1 MMIQGVRADTGGRE
15 GKWVGLIIVFILSFA
30 TVAIPFHQAE
40 SHVKAVLD
48 HQILVT
54 DVEQENLAMLSE
66 LRLAHEEIRDLRM
79 DLDGEWPSVVSLKD
93 EWVAPFVEDQSW
105 KRKGSHNW
113 LLDERGYYFSTPSE
127 YATPSEQATS
137 SEDTV
142 PSEYATPSEQATSSE
157 DTVPSEYAAS
167 SDHGFADSFILNANS
182 VSPEIWIFFGGV
194 AKQPATF
201 DQHTLESSGW
211 KMVVN
216 ESEVE
221 QYHASSH

>member
-40 SHVKAVLD
+40 SHIKAVLD

-79 DLDGEWPSVVSLKD
+79 DSDGEWPSVASLKD

-105 KRKGSHNW
+105 KRKGSHTW

-127 YATPSEQATS
+127 DTAPSEQATPT
-137 SEDTV
+137 E
-142 PSEYATPSEQATSSE
+142 
-157 DTVPSEYAAS
+157 
-167 SDHGFADSFILNANS
+167 HGFADSFILNANS

-194 AKQPATF
+194 ASQPTNF
-201 DQHTLESSGW
+201 DENTLESAGW

-216 ESEVE
+216 ESGVE
-221 QYHASSH
+221 QHDASSH

>member
-1 MMIQGVRADTGGRE
+1 MMIQSVRADTGGRE
-15 GKWVGLIIVFILSFA
+15 GKWVGLIIVFILCFA

-40 SHVKAVLD
+40 SHVKAVLG

-79 DLDGEWPSVVSLKD
+79 DSDGEWPSVASLKD

-105 KRKGSHNW
+105 KRKGSHAW
-113 LLDERGYYFSTPSE
+113 VLDERGYYFSTPSE
-127 YATPSEQATS
+127 YSTPSEQATP
-137 SEDTV
+137 T
-142 PSEYATPSEQATSSE
+142 
-157 DTVPSEYAAS
+157 
-167 SDHGFADSFILNANS
+167 DHGSADSFILNANS
-182 VSPEIWIFFGGV
+182 VSPEIWIFLGGV

-201 DQHTLESSGW
+201 DQHTLESTGW

-216 ESEVE
+216 ESEIE
-221 QYHASSH
+221 QHHESDAH

>member
-1 MMIQGVRADTGGRE
+1 MVIQGVRADTGGRE
-15 GKWVGLIIVFILSFA
+15 GKWVGLIIVFILCFA

-40 SHVKAVLD
+40 LHIEAVLD

-79 DLDGEWPSVVSLKD
+79 DSDGEWPSVVSLKD

-105 KRKGSHNW
+105 KRKGSHTW

-127 YATPSEQATS
+127 YATS
-137 SEDTV
+137 SEDTAQ
-142 PSEYATPSEQATSSE
+142 SE
-157 DTVPSEYAAS
+157 
-167 SDHGFADSFILNANS
+167 HGFADSFILNANS

-194 AKQPATF
+194 ASQPTNF
-201 DQHTLESSGW
+201 DENTLESAGW

-221 QYHASSH
+221 QHHASSH

>member
-1 MMIQGVRADTGGRE
+1 MIQGVRADTGGRE

-79 DLDGEWPSVVSLKD
+79 DSDGEWPSVVLLKD

-105 KRKGSHNW
+105 KRKGSHTW
-113 LLDERGYYFSTPSE
+113 LLDNRGYYFSTPSE
-127 YATPSEQATS
+127 HATS
-137 SEDTV
+137 SE
-142 PSEYATPSEQATSSE
+142 
-157 DTVPSEYAAS
+157 YAAQS
-167 SDHGFADSFILNANS
+167 EHGFADSFILNANS
-182 VSPEIWIFFGGV
+182 VSPEIWIYFGEV
-194 AKQPATF
+194 AEQPGTF
-201 DQHTLESSGW
+201 DQHTLESAGW

-221 QYHASSH
+221 QHDASSH

>member
-79 DLDGEWPSVVSLKD
+79 DSDGEWPSVMSLKD

-105 KRKGSHNW
+105 KRKGSHTW
-113 LLDERGYYFSTPSE
+113 LLDKRGYYFSTPSE
-127 YATPSEQATS
+127 YATPSEHS
-137 SEDTV
+137 
-142 PSEYATPSEQATSSE
+142 TPT
-157 DTVPSEYAAS
+157 Y
-167 SDHGFADSFILNANS
+167 HGSADSFILNANS
-182 VSPEIWIFFGGV
+182 VSPEVWIFFGGV
-194 AKQPATF
+194 ATQPASF
-201 DQHTLESSGW
+201 DQHTLESTGW

-216 ESEVE
+216 ESEIE
-221 QYHASSH
+221 QHHENDDH

>member
-1 MMIQGVRADTGGRE
+1 MMIQSVRADTGGRE
-15 GKWVGLIIVFILSFA
+15 GKWVGLIIVFILCFA

-79 DLDGEWPSVVSLKD
+79 DSDGEWPSVASLKD

-105 KRKGSHNW
+105 KRKGSHAW
-113 LLDERGYYFSTPSE
+113 VLDERGYYFSTPSE
-127 YATPSEQATS
+127 YSTPSEQATQP
-137 SEDTV
+137 E
-142 PSEYATPSEQATSSE
+142 
-157 DTVPSEYAAS
+157 
-167 SDHGFADSFILNANS
+167 HGSADSFILNANS
-182 VSPEIWIFFGGV
+182 VSPEIWIFLGGV
-194 AKQPATF
+194 AKQPTTF
-201 DQHTLESSGW
+201 DQHTLESTGW

-216 ESEVE
+216 ESEIE
-221 QYHASSH
+221 QHHESDAH

>member
-79 DLDGEWPSVVSLKD
+79 DSDGEWPSVVSLKD

-105 KRKGSHNW
+105 KRKGSHTW
-113 LLDERGYYFSTPSE
+113 LLDEHGYYFS
-127 YATPSEQATS
+127 TPSEQATS
-137 SEDTV
+137 SE
-142 PSEYATPSEQATSSE
+142 
-157 DTVPSEYAAS
+157 YAAQS
-167 SDHGFADSFILNANS
+167 EHGFADSFILNANS

-194 AKQPATF
+194 ASQPTNF
-201 DQHTLESSGW
+201 DENTLESADW

-221 QYHASSH
+221 QHDASSH

>member
-1 MMIQGVRADTGGRE
+1 MIQGVRADTGGRE
-15 GKWVGLIIVFILSFA
+15 GKWVGLVIVFILSFA

-79 DLDGEWPSVVSLKD
+79 DSDGEWPSVSSLKD

-105 KRKGSHNW
+105 KRKGSHTW

-127 YATPSEQATS
+127 H
-137 SEDTV
+137 
-142 PSEYATPSEQATSSE
+142 
-157 DTVPSEYAAS
+157 AAQ

-194 AKQPATF
+194 ASQPTNF
-201 DQHTLESSGW
+201 DENTLESSGW
-211 KMVVN
+211 KMGVN

-221 QYHASSH
+221 QHDASSH

>member
-1 MMIQGVRADTGGRE
+1 MMIQSVRADTGGRE
-15 GKWVGLIIVFILSFA
+15 GKWVGLIIVFILCFA
-30 TVAIPFHQAE
+30 AVAIPFHQAE

-79 DLDGEWPSVVSLKD
+79 DSDGEWPSVASLKD

-105 KRKGSHNW
+105 KRKGSHAW

-127 YATPSEQATS
+127 YSTPSEQATH
-137 SEDTV
+137 
-142 PSEYATPSEQATSSE
+142 P
-157 DTVPSEYAAS
+157 
-167 SDHGFADSFILNANS
+167 DHGSADSFILNANS
-182 VSPEIWIFFGGV
+182 VSPEIWIFLGGV

-201 DQHTLESSGW
+201 DQHSLESTGW

-216 ESEVE
+216 ESEIE
-221 QYHASSH
+221 QHHESDAH

>member
-15 GKWVGLIIVFILSFA
+15 GKWVGLIILFILSFS

-79 DLDGEWPSVVSLKD
+79 DSDGEWPSVASLKD

-105 KRKGSHNW
+105 KRKGSHAW
-113 LLDERGYYFSTPSE
+113 VLDERGYYFSS
-127 YATPSEQATS
+127 PSEQATPTDRGS
-137 SEDTV
+137 
-142 PSEYATPSEQATSSE
+142 
-157 DTVPSEYAAS
+157 
-167 SDHGFADSFILNANS
+167 ADSFILNANS
-182 VSPEIWIFFGGV
+182 VSPEIWIFLGGV

-201 DQHTLESSGW
+201 DQHTLESTGW

-216 ESEVE
+216 ESEIE
-221 QYHASSH
+221 QHHESDAHK

>member
-40 SHVKAVLD
+40 SHVKAVLS

-79 DLDGEWPSVVSLKD
+79 DSDGEWPSVVSLKD

-105 KRKGSHNW
+105 KRKGSHTW
-113 LLDERGYYFSTPSE
+113 LLDKRGYYFSTPSE
-127 YATPSEQATS
+127 HATS
-137 SEDTV
+137 SE
-142 PSEYATPSEQATSSE
+142 
-157 DTVPSEYAAS
+157 YAAQS
-167 SDHGFADSFILNANS
+167 EHGFADSFILNANS
-182 VSPEIWIFFGGV
+182 VSPEIWIYFGGV
-194 AKQPATF
+194 AELPGTF
-201 DQHTLESSGW
+201 DQHTLESAGW

-221 QYHASSH
+221 QHDASSH

>member
-40 SHVKAVLD
+40 SHIEAVLD

-66 LRLAHEEIRDLRM
+66 LRLAHEEIRDLRT
-79 DLDGEWPSVVSLKD
+79 DSDGEWPSVASLKD

-105 KRKGSHNW
+105 KRKGSHTW

-127 YATPSEQATS
+127 YATPSEQATPT
-137 SEDTV
+137 E
-142 PSEYATPSEQATSSE
+142 
-157 DTVPSEYAAS
+157 
-167 SDHGFADSFILNANS
+167 HGFADSFILNANS

-194 AKQPATF
+194 ASQPTNF
-201 DQHTLESSGW
+201 DENTLESAGW

-216 ESEVE
+216 ESEIE
-221 QYHASSH
+221 QHHEIDAH

>member
-15 GKWVGLIIVFILSFA
+15 GKWVGLIIVFILCFA

-48 HQILVT
+48 HQVLVT

-66 LRLAHEEIRDLRM
+66 MRLAHEEIRDLRM
-79 DLDGEWPSVVSLKD
+79 DSDGEWPSVMSLKD

-105 KRKGSHNW
+105 KRKGSHAW

-127 YATPSEQATS
+127 HATPT
-137 SEDTV
+137 
-142 PSEYATPSEQATSSE
+142 
-157 DTVPSEYAAS
+157 
-167 SDHGFADSFILNANS
+167 DHGFADSFILNANS
-182 VSPEIWIFFGGV
+182 VSPEIWIFFGGI
-194 AKQPATF
+194 AKQPSAF
-201 DQHTLESSGW
+201 DEHTLESEGW

-221 QYHASSH
+221 QHHASDAH

>member
-30 TVAIPFHQAE
+30 MVAIPFHQAE
-40 SHVKAVLD
+40 SHIEAVLD

-79 DLDGEWPSVVSLKD
+79 DSDGEWPSVASLKD

-105 KRKGSHNW
+105 KRKGSHTW

-127 YATPSEQATS
+127 QATS
-137 SEDTV
+137 T
-142 PSEYATPSEQATSSE
+142 EYVAQ
-157 DTVPSEYAAS
+157 

-194 AKQPATF
+194 ASQPTNF
-201 DQHTLESSGW
+201 DENTLESAGW

-216 ESEVE
+216 ESEVDL
-221 QYHASSH
+221 HDASSH

>member
-1 MMIQGVRADTGGRE
+1 MIQGVRADTGGRE

-40 SHVKAVLD
+40 SHIKTVLD

-79 DLDGEWPSVVSLKD
+79 DSDGEWPSVTSLKD

-105 KRKGSHNW
+105 KRKGSHTW

-127 YATPSEQATS
+127 YAAQ
-137 SEDTV
+137 
-142 PSEYATPSEQATSSE
+142 
-157 DTVPSEYAAS
+157 

-194 AKQPATF
+194 AIQPTTF
-201 DQHTLESSGW
+201 DQHTLESTGW

-216 ESEVE
+216 ESEIE
-221 QYHASSH
+221 QHHESDAH

>member
-1 MMIQGVRADTGGRE
+1 MMIQSVRADTGGRE
-15 GKWVGLIIVFILSFA
+15 GKWVGLIIVFILCFA

-79 DLDGEWPSVVSLKD
+79 DSDGEWPSVASLKD

-105 KRKGSHNW
+105 KRKGSHAW
-113 LLDERGYYFSTPSE
+113 VLDERGYYFSTPSE
-127 YATPSEQATS
+127 YSTPSEQAMQ
-137 SEDTV
+137 
-142 PSEYATPSEQATSSE
+142 P
-157 DTVPSEYAAS
+157 
-167 SDHGFADSFILNANS
+167 DHGSADSFILNANS
-182 VSPEIWIFFGGV
+182 VSPEIWIFLGGV

-201 DQHTLESSGW
+201 EQHTLESTGW

-216 ESEVE
+216 ESEIE
-221 QYHASSH
+221 QHHESDAH

>member
-40 SHVKAVLD
+40 SHIEAVLD

-79 DLDGEWPSVVSLKD
+79 DSDGEWPSVMSLKD

-105 KRKGSHNW
+105 MRKGSHTW

-127 YATPSEQATS
+127 YET
-137 SEDTV
+137 
-142 PSEYATPSEQATSSE
+142 
-157 DTVPSEYAAS
+157 PSEYAAQ

-182 VSPEIWIFFGGV
+182 VSPEIWIYLGGV

-201 DQHTLESSGW
+201 DQHTLESTGW
-211 KMVVN
+211 KLVVN
-216 ESEVE
+216 ESEVAD
-221 QYHASSH
+221 QHDASSH

>member
-30 TVAIPFHQAE
+30 TAAIPFHQAE

-79 DLDGEWPSVVSLKD
+79 DSDGEWPSVALLKD

-105 KRKGSHNW
+105 KRKGSHAW

-127 YATPSEQATS
+127 YSAQSEQR
-137 SEDTV
+137 
-142 PSEYATPSEQATSSE
+142 
-157 DTVPSEYAAS
+157 
-167 SDHGFADSFILNANS
+167 FADSFILNANS
-182 VSPEIWIFFGGV
+182 VSPEIWIFFGGL
-194 AKQPATF
+194 ASQPTTF
-201 DQHTLESSGW
+201 DENTLESAGW
-211 KMVVN
+211 KLVVN
-216 ESEVE
+216 ESEIE
-221 QYHASSH
+221 QHHESDAH

>member
-1 MMIQGVRADTGGRE
+1 MIQGVRADTGGRE
-15 GKWVGLIIVFILSFA
+15 GKWVGMIIVFILSFA

-79 DLDGEWPSVVSLKD
+79 DSDGEWPSVMSLKD

-105 KRKGSHNW
+105 KRKGSHTW
-113 LLDERGYYFSTPSE
+113 LLDKRGYYFSTPSE
-127 YATPSEQATS
+127 YATPSK
-137 SEDTV
+137 
-142 PSEYATPSEQATSSE
+142 
-157 DTVPSEYAAS
+157 YAAQS
-167 SDHGFADSFILNANS
+167 EHGFADSFILNANS
-182 VSPEIWIFFGGV
+182 VSPEIWIYFGGV
-194 AKQPATF
+194 AEQPGTF
-201 DQHTLESSGW
+201 EQHTLESAGW

-221 QYHASSH
+221 QHDASSN

>member
-40 SHVKAVLD
+40 SHIKAVLD

-79 DLDGEWPSVVSLKD
+79 DSDGEWPSVASLKD

-105 KRKGSHNW
+105 KRKGSHTW

-127 YATPSEQATS
+127 YATSSEQATPT
-137 SEDTV
+137 E
-142 PSEYATPSEQATSSE
+142 
-157 DTVPSEYAAS
+157 
-167 SDHGFADSFILNANS
+167 HGFADSFILNANS

-194 AKQPATF
+194 AKQPRTF
-201 DQHTLESSGW
+201 DQHTLESAGW

-216 ESEVE
+216 ESEIE
-221 QYHASSH
+221 QHHEIDAH

>member
-40 SHVKAVLD
+40 SHIKAVLD

-66 LRLAHEEIRDLRM
+66 LRLALEEIRDLRM
-79 DLDGEWPSVVSLKD
+79 DSDGEWPSVASLKD

-105 KRKGSHNW
+105 KRKGSHTW

-127 YATPSEQATS
+127 YATPSEQATPT
-137 SEDTV
+137 E
-142 PSEYATPSEQATSSE
+142 
-157 DTVPSEYAAS
+157 
-167 SDHGFADSFILNANS
+167 HGFADSFILNANS

-194 AKQPATF
+194 ASQPTNF
-201 DQHTLESSGW
+201 DENTLESDGW

-216 ESEVE
+216 ESEVDL
-221 QYHASSH
+221 HDASSH

>member
-79 DLDGEWPSVVSLKD
+79 DSDGEWPSVMSLKD

-105 KRKGSHNW
+105 KRKGSHTW
-113 LLDERGYYFSTPSE
+113 LLDKRGYYFSTPSE
-127 YATPSEQATS
+127 YATPSEHS
-137 SEDTV
+137 
-142 PSEYATPSEQATSSE
+142 TPT
-157 DTVPSEYAAS
+157 Y
-167 SDHGFADSFILNANS
+167 HGSADSFILNANS
-182 VSPEIWIFFGGV
+182 VSPEVWIFFGGV
-194 AKQPATF
+194 ATQPASF
-201 DQHTLESSGW
+201 DQHTLESTGW

-216 ESEVE
+216 ESEIE
-221 QYHASSH
+221 QHHENDAH